1 MGYGSYSDVHSTRCM
16 QLWISSSEHV
26 FLFQVMKAKI
36 AIVAM
41 VAGRAK
47 VFGRK
52 TVAAILPTIVD
63 KLGDAKVWW
72 VTYDDL

>member
-1 MGYGSYSDVHSTRCM
+1 
-16 QLWISSSEHV
+16 
-26 FLFQVMKAKI
+26 MKAKI
-36 AIVAM
+36 AIVAV

-52 TVAAILPTIVD
+52 TVATVLPTIVD

-72 VTYDDL
+72 VACDDL